1 MDNGQIPPVQPISP
15 VQPGSASSVGM
26 PMVQQVQV
34 LPEKKKDVA
43 GLVKTIV
50 IVAASLIAVTFIGL
64 FIWMFTQY
72 NDVREDVE
80 GKISIAV
87 ANAKDEQAMEDEA
100 EFLKREKQQYR
111 PFSGP
116 ADYGQL
122 TFQYSKTWSVYIGE
136 NASSGGDFEAY
147 FNPGQVD
154 PISDDT
160 INALRVSI
168 IGKSY
173 DNVVA
178 EYQGNVESEDSNLK
192 VESVIIGNLEKN
204 EIVANKYTGTIPGTE
219 LKGIIVI
226 FKIRDKTAILQTDS
240 MTFEDDFNTLLTT
253 VEFNA

>member
-1 MDNGQIPPVQPISP
+1 MDNEQIPPVQPMSSA
-15 VQPGSASSVGM
+15 QPSSVSPAGM
-26 PMVQQVQV
+26 PMIQQVQV

-50 IVAASLIAVTFIGL
+50 IVVVSLVAVTFIGL
-64 FIWMFTQY
+64 FIWMFVQY
-72 NDVREDVE
+72 NDVQEDVE
-80 GKISIAV
+80 GKINIAV
-87 ANAKDEQAMEDEA
+87 ADAKDEQAMEDEA

-122 TFQYSKTWSVYIGE
+122 TFQYSKTWSVYVE
-136 NASSGGDFEAY
+136 KDASSGGDFEAY

-154 PISDDT
+154 PISSET

-168 IGKSY
+168 RGESY
-173 DNVVA
+173 DDVIA
-178 EYQGNVESEDSNLK
+178 EYQRYVEDRDSNLG
-192 VESVIIGNLEKN
+192 VESVIIGNSEKN
-204 EIVANKYTGTIPGTE
+204 EIVANRYTGTIPGTE
-219 LKGIIVI
+219 LKGIIVV

-240 MTFEDDFNTLLTT
+240 MTFEEDFNILLTT